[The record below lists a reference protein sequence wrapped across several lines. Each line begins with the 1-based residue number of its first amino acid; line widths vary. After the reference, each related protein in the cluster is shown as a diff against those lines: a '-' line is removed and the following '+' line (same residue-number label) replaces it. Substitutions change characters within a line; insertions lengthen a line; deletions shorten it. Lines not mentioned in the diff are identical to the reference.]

1 MLDSLTLLSAETSN
15 LRLEEVD
22 LIFTY
27 GRNPV
32 VVDRE
37 MAQRSKAGLPVTT
50 ILGNEDG
57 KNGNV
62 LEVEEK
68 DIV

>member
-1 MLDSLTLLSAETSN
+1 MRNLLTLFTAETSN

-22 LIFTY
+22 LIFTD

-32 VVDRE
+32 VVGRE
-37 MAQRSKAGLPVTT
+37 MAQRGKAGLPVTT
-50 ILGNEDG
+50 ILGNEDD

-68 DIV
+68 DLV